1 MEHLV
6 CARQFIWTISDPS
19 GVVQGRSYPHFIDDE
34 TKAGRDCNIFFMVV
48 FSFKKMFFNLKIF

>member
-19 GVVQGRSYPHFIDDE
+19 SVVQGRSYPHFIDDE
-34 TKAGRDCNIFFMVV
+34 TKAGRDCNIFLWLSFLLKNV
-48 FSFKKMFFNLKIF
+48 F